1 MKRQRALDLM
11 AAGLLT
17 AAAQTPARAA
27 TALRLA
33 TLPIDGTALA
43 YYASDLN
50 YFADA
55 GLDVTI
61 ESMSNGAAIASAVIS
76 GALDIGWSDIISLAA
91 AYKRGLPVVIIGAG
105 GIHTPGS
112 LATQLMV
119 RKDSPLHTAADLT
132 GKIIGCTGLANV
144 GQLAPD
150 LWIDKNGGESSTVK
164 FIEVP
169 LPALPAALQQGR
181 VDAAWLAEPFIHL
194 AEPFARTFAEC
205 FDAVAPTWMLGGW
218 FTTPA
223 WASAHREAVTTF
235 RAVMSKTATWANANQ
250 AQSAL
255 ILAKYANLDP
265 NLLKNMHRIA
275 YGTRPEAAQIQPV
288 IDLAARYGAIAAP
301 FAAQTIMYSP

>member
-1 MKRQRALDLM
+1 VKRQRALGLM

-17 AAAQTPARAA
+17 TSASAPARAA

-43 YYASDLN
+43 YYAKDLN
-50 YFADA
+50 YFQDA

-61 ESMSNGAAIASAVIS
+61 ESMSNGASIASAVIS
-76 GALDIGWSDIISLAA
+76 GALDVGWSDIISLAA

-119 RKDSPLHTAADLT
+119 RKDSPLRTAADLN
-132 GKIIGCTGLANV
+132 GKTIGCTGLANV

-150 LWIDKNGGESSTVK
+150 LWIDQNGGASSTVK

-181 VDAAWLAEPFIHL
+181 VDAAWLAEPFIHI

-223 WASAHREAVTTF
+223 WASAHRDAVVAF

-250 AQSAL
+250 AQSAV
-255 ILAKYANLDP
+255 ILAKNANLDP

-288 IDLAARYGAIAAP
+288 IDLAARYGTIAASFP
-301 FAAQTIMYSP
+301 AQAIMYAP

>member
-1 MKRQRALDLM
+1 MNRRNALGIIN
-11 AAGLLT
+11 AALTTT
-17 AAAQTPARAA
+17 AAAAPASAA
-27 TALRLA
+27 TSLRIA

-43 YYASDLN
+43 YYAQDLN
-50 YFADA
+50 YFPAA

-61 ESMSNGAAIASAVIS
+61 QGMSNGAAIASAVIS
-76 GALDIGWSDIISLAA
+76 GALDVGWSDSISLAA
-91 AYKRGLPVVIIGAG
+91 AYKHGLPVTIIGAG

-132 GKIIGCTGLANV
+132 GKVIGCTGLANV
-144 GQLAPD
+144 GQLAPE
-150 LWIDKNGGESSTVK
+150 LWIDKNGGQSSTVK

-181 VDAAWLAEPFIHL
+181 VDAAWLAEPFIHI
-194 AEPFARTFAEC
+194 AEPFARTFATC

-218 FTTPA
+218 FTTPT
-223 WASAHREAVTTF
+223 WASAHRDAVEAF
-235 RAVMSKTATWANANQ
+235 RAVMSKTATWANANHD
-250 AQSAL
+250 QSAI

-275 YGTRPEAAQIQPV
+275 YGTRPEAAQLQPV

-301 FAAQTIMYSP
+301 FPAQALLYSP